1 MKTQVVDK
9 LAVNK
14 QMVRDFYETA
24 FNLHKPRE
32 AAAKYLGR
40 IYRQHNPMAGDGPE
54 AFVNFVTAYA
64 QANPQLHI
72 DIKRIIAEGDLVVT
86 HSHLTLYAQDRGMA
100 VADIFRVEN
109 GKIVEHWD
117 VIQAI
122 PAESANNN
130 TMF

>member
-1 MKTQVVDK
+1 METRVVGK
-9 LAVNK
+9 LSVNK
-14 QMVRDFYETA
+14 RMVRDFYETA

-32 AAAKYLGR
+32 AAEKHLGKV
-40 IYRQHNPMAGDGPE
+40 YRQHNPMVGDGPE
-54 AFVNFVTAYA
+54 AFVNFVAAYA

-109 GKIVEHWD
+109 GKIVEHLGC
-117 VIQAI
+117 
-122 PAESANNN
+122 ESGGSS
-130 TMF
+130 